1 MSPPTQECSKRG
13 IDTGDVDSSGR
24 LVPRSESDR
33 KAHSV
38 ELRAALDEIAAI
50 GPDDSDAEEIW
61 DEVFRGI
68 DSARPQRPLFSE
80 RS

>member
-1 MSPPTQECSKRG
+1 MSHPTQECPVRA
-13 IDTGDVDSSGR
+13 IDSGDVDSSGR
-24 LVPRSESDR
+24 LVPRSESQR

-50 GPDDSDAEEIW
+50 GPDDTDAAEIW

-68 DSARPQRPLFSE
+68 DSARPHRPLFSE
-80 RS
+80 RG